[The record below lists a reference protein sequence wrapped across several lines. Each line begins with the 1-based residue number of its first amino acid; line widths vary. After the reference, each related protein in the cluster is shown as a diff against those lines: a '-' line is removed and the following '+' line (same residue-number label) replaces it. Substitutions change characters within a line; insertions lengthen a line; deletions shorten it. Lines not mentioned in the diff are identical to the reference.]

1 MTVKNRDE
9 NINHI
14 NNWRSKIF
22 VGSKNNNKTF
32 NNRKD
37 NIIVDNKTF
46 VQIDTQP
53 ALPAQPEYEYEEDV
67 LPAKLH
73 QVLVLPR

>member
-1 MTVKNRDE
+1 MSPIELSWTAK
-9 NINHI
+9 
-14 NNWRSKIF
+14 
-22 VGSKNNNKTF
+22 NNKTF

-37 NIIVDNKTF
+37 NIIFNNKTF

-67 LPAKLH
+67 LPNYIKYE
-73 QVLVLPR
+73 